1 MCIGKPV
8 FPNNEQRITNND
20 LMKKRYL
27 SIGDWK
33 RNVLIVATASCLG
46 MTACNNNQSDTGSDW
61 SSSEA
66 SSQGVI
72 TELTE
77 VSPDEWKITDER
89 PAGPGQVAAIIRH
102 YDGKVDTLQGEALKR
117 QMQDY
122 AAVNPTN
129 THGNGMMNVLMW
141 SGLGYMAG
149 RMMSPSPRYY
159 ANPAAMERGQALRSG
174 IDQQRSRTTGGTYR
188 RSAPSGRSGVMSG
201 RGGGFSS

>member
-1 MCIGKPV
+1 
-8 FPNNEQRITNND
+8 
-20 LMKKRYL
+20 MKKRYF

-33 RNVLIVATASCLG
+33 RNVMIVTMASCLG
-46 MTACNNNQSDTGSDW
+46 MTACNSNQQDSGSDW
-61 SSSEA
+61 SSSEETTT
-66 SSQGVI
+66 QGVI

-77 VSPDEWKITDER
+77 ISPDEWKITDER
-89 PAGPGQVAAIIRH
+89 PAGPGQVAAIVRH
-102 YDGKVDTLQGEALKR
+102 LDGKVDTLQGEALKR

-159 ANPAAMERGQALRSG
+159 ANPAAMQQGTAVRSS
-174 IDQQRSRTTGGTYR
+174 IDQQRSRSSTIR
-188 RSAPSGRSGVMSG
+188 RSAPSGRTGVMSG

>member
-1 MCIGKPV
+1 
-8 FPNNEQRITNND
+8 
-20 LMKKRYL
+20 MKKRYL

-46 MTACNNNQSDTGSDW
+46 MTACNNNQPDTGADW

-66 SSQGVI
+66 GSQGVI

-77 VSPDEWKITDER
+77 VSPDNWKITDER

-102 YDGKVDTLQGEALKR
+102 YDGKVDTLQGEALRR
-117 QMQDY
+117 QMNDY
-122 AAVNPTN
+122 AQVNPAG
-129 THGNGMMNVLMW
+129 THGSGLMNVLMW

-159 ANPAAMERGQALRSG
+159 ANPSVMQRGNALRST
-174 IDQQRSRTTGGTYR
+174 IDQQRSRGGTYGGGTYR
-188 RSAPSGRSGVMSG
+188 RSAPSGRSGIMSG
-201 RGGGFSS
+201 RRGGFSS